1 MIAIP
6 AVDLRDGACV
16 QLVGGSYERERV
28 RLQDPVAVARR
39 WYDIG
44 FRRLHVV
51 DLDAATA
58 RGSNTALV
66 DQILEASA
74 AYVQVGGGVRT
85 AQRVDALIAAGA
97 RHVIVGTQAID
108 DPDWLR
114 AIATQYPGAIIVA
127 ADVRNRAIVTRG
139 WRTTLSIDVAD
150 FVREVEALPLAG
162 LLVTAVHREGEMRG
176 PDLPLVEEI
185 AALTAI
191 PVIASGGVGSIG
203 DLRALAE
210 RGAFAVVI
218 GMALYAG
225 AIDPRAVAAEF
236 GEASSRLFEGRA

>member
-218 GMALYAG
+218 GMALYTG